1 MKVTEGKGKKIT
13 EDKSRALQIPSMI
26 NPVGQI
32 QLNILRVI
40 RRDKRKH
47 YPEAV

>member
-1 MKVTEGKGKKIT
+1 V
-13 EDKSRALQIPSMI
+13 I
-26 NPVGQI
+26 NAGGQI

-40 RRDKRKH
+40 RRDKRKD

>member
-1 MKVTEGKGKKIT
+1 VINAGGK
-13 EDKSRALQIPSMI
+13 
-26 NPVGQI
+26 I

-40 RRDKRKH
+40 RRDKRKD